1 MPRPPQP
8 AVQAI
13 PALPWE
19 VGNGGTI
26 KLDNPLTMADALAG
40 ALKFTGRVG
49 LDGEFV
55 DCTLVLDGNDVCVQ
69 IDGDTL
75 WTIPSWQGETQT
87 LQITS
92 IDPQGITGI
101 YIWEI
106 ERIPLIPQSVTPTP
120 SLPWTDTGT
129 VELRFANPVTDAYMQ
144 QVIFSNQYGDLQISV
159 GSSVTWS
166 QNGTQVLSM
175 SHFDGETN
183 VVQLSKDSN
192 VQINQI
198 TLP

>member
-1 MPRPPQP
+1 MPPHP

-19 VGNGGTI
+19 VGNGGAI
-26 KLDNPLTMADALAG
+26 KLDKPLTMADALAG
-40 ALKFTGRVG
+40 ALKVTGRIG
-49 LDGEFV
+49 LDGELV
-55 DCTLVLDGNDVCVQ
+55 DCTLELDGNYVCVQ

-92 IDPQGITGI
+92 IDPQGVTGI

-106 ERIPLIPQSVTPTP
+106 KRIPLIPQSVTPTP

-129 VELRFANPVTDAYMQ
+129 VELRFAKPVTDSYIQ
-144 QVIFSNQYGDLQISV
+144 QVIFSNQYGNLEISV

-166 QNGTQVLSM
+166 QGGSVVLSM

-183 VVQLSKDSN
+183 VVQLSKEGAAQVN
-192 VQINQI
+192 EI